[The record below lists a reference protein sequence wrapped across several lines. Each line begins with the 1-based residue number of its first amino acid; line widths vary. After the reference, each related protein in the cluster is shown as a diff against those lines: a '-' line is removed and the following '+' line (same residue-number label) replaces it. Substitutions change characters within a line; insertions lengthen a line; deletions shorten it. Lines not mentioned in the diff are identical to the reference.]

1 MGSDNHKYGDIINL
15 PHHVSKTHPPMD
27 IMDRAAQFSPFAA
40 LTGYKEAAEE
50 TRRLTQPKIQ
60 LDETQKELLDI
71 ELHKLEAGLLQKTVV
86 TVTYFIPD
94 QKKDGGVYHTVSGT
108 VRKIDHY
115 RRILCIENKEE
126 IPVENIIDITSEH

>member
-1 MGSDNHKYGDIINL
+1 MGSDNHKYDDIINL

-86 TVTYFIPD
+86 TVTYLFQTKRRTAVFITRFPEPCE
-94 QKKDGGVYHTVSGT
+94 K
-108 VRKIDHY
+108 
-115 RRILCIENKEE
+115 L
-126 IPVENIIDITSEH
+126 IITDVFFV